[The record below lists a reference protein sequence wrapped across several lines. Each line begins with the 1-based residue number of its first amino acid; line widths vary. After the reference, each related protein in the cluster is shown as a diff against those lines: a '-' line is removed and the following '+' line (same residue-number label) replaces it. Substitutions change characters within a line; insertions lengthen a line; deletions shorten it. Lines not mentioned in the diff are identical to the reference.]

1 MIAPDALASNLLKP
15 ASEPD
20 RLIVALDFPKA
31 EMALS
36 MVDRLEGAC
45 RWFKVGLE
53 LYLAEGNS
61 IVAEL
66 RRRGYSVFLDLKL
79 HDIPSTVASAVGC
92 AAQLGVEMLT
102 VHAAGGPL
110 MLSAAAEAA
119 GRDSNSLTLLAVTV
133 LTSMDAA
140 ELSAT
145 GVNTQ
150 PAVQVERLAKMA
162 LASGIPGLV
171 ASAEETASLRKQLG
185 DRAILVIPGIRPA
198 GEAVGDQKR
207 VATPYDAIA
216 AGASYLVVGRP
227 ITRASDPGAA
237 ARSILHEIET
247 ASLRR
252 GISHRT

>member
-1 MIAPDALASNLLKP
+1 MIAPGALASDLLKP
-15 ASEPD
+15 ASEHD

-79 HDIPSTVASAVGC
+79 HDIPNTVASAVGC

-119 GRDSNSLTLLAVTV
+119 SRDSNSLTLLAVTV

-198 GEAVGDQKR
+198 GEAVEDQKR

-247 ASLRR
+247 AIRR
-252 GISHRT
+252 DL

>member
-1 MIAPDALASNLLKP
+1 MIAPNDLASDLLKP
-15 ASEPD
+15 RSEHD

-36 MVDRLEGAC
+36 LADRLEGAC

-79 HDIPSTVASAVGC
+79 HDIPNTVASAVRC
-92 AAQLGVEMLT
+92 AAQLGVGMLT

-119 GRDSNSLTLLAVTV
+119 SRDSNSLALLAVTV

-145 GVNTQ
+145 GVNAQ
-150 PAVQVERLAKMA
+150 PAAQVERLAEMA

-171 ASAEETASLRKQLG
+171 ASAEEVARLRSQLG
-185 DRAILVIPGIRPA
+185 DRPILVIPGIRPL

-207 VATPYDAIA
+207 VATPSDAIA

-237 ARSILHEIET
+237 ARSILHEMET
-247 ASLRR
+247 ASL
-252 GISHRT
+252 GKKL